1 MIHLEEEEVLVAGL
15 PEQVSMLVMEE
26 HHLLSLAQELTLWLT
41 WRG

>member
-1 MIHLEEEEVLVAGL
+1 MHLEEDEELVAGL

-26 HHLLSLAQELTLWLT
+26 HHSLSLAQELTQCLT